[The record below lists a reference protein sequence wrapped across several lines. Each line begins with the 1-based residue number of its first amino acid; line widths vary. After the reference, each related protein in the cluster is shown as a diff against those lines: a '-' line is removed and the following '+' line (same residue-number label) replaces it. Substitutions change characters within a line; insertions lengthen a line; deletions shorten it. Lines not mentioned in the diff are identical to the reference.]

1 MSARVS
7 DRALRLALILGAT
20 VATLAVLYGCAMTAF
35 VGAVFLGMGWP
46 GTSKGLL
53 EALSP
58 AGHVMVVSV
67 LGACGLA
74 LPVGL
79 VMPRRYWGYG
89 AAVAGAAPQ
98 PLLSTCHQSIA
109 RLPSWRAGV
118 WCSWGRTCAFS
129 ESRAVFDA

>member
-1 MSARVS
+1 MSAGVS

-20 VATLAVLYGCAMTAF
+20 VAALAVLYGCAMTAF

-53 EALSP
+53 EASSP

-79 VMPRRYWGYG
+79 AMPTRYWGYG
-89 AAVAGAAPQ
+89 AAVAGAAGAALAVYVPVVD
-98 PLLSTCHQSIA
+98 
-109 RLPSWRAGV
+109 RALAELACWGV
-118 WCSWGRTCAFS
+118 VQLGPNLCAM
-129 ESRAVFDA
+129 